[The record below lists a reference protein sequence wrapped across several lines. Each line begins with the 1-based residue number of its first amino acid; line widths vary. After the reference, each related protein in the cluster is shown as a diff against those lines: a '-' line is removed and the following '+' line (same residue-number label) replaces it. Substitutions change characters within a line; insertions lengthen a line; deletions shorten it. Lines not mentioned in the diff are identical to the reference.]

1 MPELAEVEYYRRQWE
16 VGFGARILVVEL
28 HARKRVFRGSNTLEI
43 VRCLTGARL
52 LQSIARGK
60 QMLFQFSGESWL
72 GLHLGMSGTLRVEP
86 PHFQPEKHDHL
97 LLRQTK
103 RALVFRDPR
112 LFGRVRF
119 HHG

>member
-1 MPELAEVEYYRRQWE
+1 MPELAEVEYYRRLWDA
-16 VGFGARILVVEL
+16 GFGARILVVEL

-72 GLHLGMSGTLRVEP
+72 GLHLGMTGKLRVEP
-86 PHFQPEKHDHL
+86 PQFRPESRRNGEELIEPLDIAL
-97 LLRQTK
+97 PSRRQLDDS
-103 RALVFRDPR
+103 RAE
-112 LFGRVRF
+112 
-119 HHG
+119 